1 MIGTLGVTT
10 TTLTAP
16 AIERGHEPIVLTKT
30 LAIDAA
36 ARVKGTVLGKVTAD
50 GTYAPY
56 VNTNNDGTE
65 TARAVLME
73 DVAAHAAAT
82 VTALV
87 AMHGDFVEANLTG
100 IDAAG
105 KTDLEAVGIYME

>member
-56 VNTNNDGTE
+56 VQLQFLVNPQDSVPAKPKRK
-65 TARAVLME
+65 AR
-73 DVAAHAAAT
+73 
-82 VTALV
+82 
-87 AMHGDFVEANLTG
+87 
-100 IDAAG
+100 
-105 KTDLEAVGIYME
+105 